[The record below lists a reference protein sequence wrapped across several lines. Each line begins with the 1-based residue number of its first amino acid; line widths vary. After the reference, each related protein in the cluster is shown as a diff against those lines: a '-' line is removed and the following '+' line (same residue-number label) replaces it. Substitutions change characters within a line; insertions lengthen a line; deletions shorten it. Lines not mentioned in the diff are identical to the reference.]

1 MSRNEHEAH
10 DLLLSIAERQQ
21 RMRAGF
27 AVQGPYPRRQRARV
41 WRWLLAF
48 IAVGALIRAAIGA
61 MS

>member
-10 DLLLSIAERQQ
+10 AALSSTDWR

-27 AVQGPYPRRQRARV
+27 ATQGPYRRQRDRV

-48 IAVGALIRAAIGA
+48 IAIAALIRAAIGA
-61 MS
+61 LS

>member
-1 MSRNEHEAH
+1 MARNEHEAH
-10 DLLLSIAERQQ
+10 AALSSTDWQ

-27 AVQGPYPRRQRARV
+27 AVQGPYSRPRRV
-41 WRWLLAF
+41 LRWLVAF